1 MALRR
6 HFVVSFLAATSA
18 LSFGFAHAAD
28 LSAGAAHVDQVY
40 GRAGG
45 LTGAEHIAHLHANAA
60 PVTVT
65 YDKET
70 AARTNLS
77 TDRASGARIG
87 ITRDA
92 EVAARTN
99 MPRET
104 ASGVFAETHPGRS

>member
-1 MALRR
+1 MTLRR
-6 HFVVSFLAATSA
+6 HLVVSFVAATSA
-18 LSFGFAHAAD
+18 FSFGFAHAAD
-28 LSAGAAHVDQVY
+28 LGAAPAHVEQVY

-45 LTGAEHIAHLHANAA
+45 LIGAERIAALGVHAA

-65 YDKET
+65 YSDEV
-70 AARTNLS
+70 AARTNMA

-92 EVAARTN
+92 EVVARTN

-104 ASGVFAETHPGRS
+104 TGGVFAETRPGRS